1 MYVSLLIKVKHV
13 LCNLK
18 FLEAILHAKSSI
30 AFKIG
35 EFHTSFVCTF
45 MLILCDYVVEIVD
58 DL

>member
-1 MYVSLLIKVKHV
+1 MKYF

-18 FLEAILHAKSSI
+18 FLEARLCYYFMLHAKSAI

-45 MLILCDYVVEIVD
+45 RWVLCDYVVEIVH

>member
-1 MYVSLLIKVKHV
+1 MKYF

-18 FLEAILHAKSSI
+18 FLEARLCYYFMLHAKSAI

-45 MLILCDYVVEIVD
+45 IWILCDYVVEIVH